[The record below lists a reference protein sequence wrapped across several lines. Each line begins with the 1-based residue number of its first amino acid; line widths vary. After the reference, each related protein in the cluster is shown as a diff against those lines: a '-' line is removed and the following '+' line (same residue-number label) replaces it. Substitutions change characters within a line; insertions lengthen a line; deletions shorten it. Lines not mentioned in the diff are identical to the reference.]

1 MTPTKR
7 IVYTT
12 TRPTDI
18 KTPYEKMLDNQVE
31 FESLHKRSG
40 GFLNSALV
48 SSWSKFFYGY
58 VNGAR
63 NISVLSK
70 AIIACTESIEK
81 HKGKLSVKEEPRAVS
96 LRYDKLLAEHMA
108 KLNQDNEEVSGDVDS
123 DEEEEEDT
131 GMGEMDVHML
141 AMDWKKEPKNAIDLV
156 VWALEFLSEFQ
167 GTHQALS
174 ATVTQPEVPYKS
186 GLNLLHHNTHR
197 FVSNSISFPSS
208 VGVNQL
214 KSHER
219 FNLWTGLLYSS
230 HKLRET
236 KTLASSQDGDSSEKS
251 DGESSSS
258 QAPSQ
263 STQSSGTGSGS
274 STNQKREKQNK
285 SGGY

>member
-18 KTPYEKMLDNQVE
+18 KTLYEKMLDNQVE
-31 FESLHKRSG
+31 FGSPDKRSG
-40 GFLNSALV
+40 GFLNSSLATTLEIGNHL
-48 SSWSKFFYGY
+48 S
-58 VNGAR
+58 N
-63 NISVLSK
+63 VL
-70 AIIACTESIEK
+70 
-81 HKGKLSVKEEPRAVS
+81 
-96 LRYDKLLAEHMA
+96 
-108 KLNQDNEEVSGDVDS
+108 
-123 DEEEEEDT
+123 
-131 GMGEMDVHML
+131 
-141 AMDWKKEPKNAIDLV
+141 DW
-156 VWALEFLSEFQ
+156 
-167 GTHQALS
+167 
-174 ATVTQPEVPYKS
+174 
-186 GLNLLHHNTHR
+186 LNLLHHNTHR
-197 FVSNSISFPSS
+197 FVSNSISFPPS

-219 FNLWTGLLYSS
+219 FNLWTGPLYSS